1 MVKPIE
7 KYSKYHVYPPIFPNM
22 DDWPIYQLSQDRDA
36 FIKEIDEFTFKRLTQ
51 KKSVDAVSDI
61 LAKTIYL
68 EKIRIKEEPW
78 KVDPPNEKQFW
89 SKIRKR
95 LISRSLDKEEA
106 EAKAANEE
114 ILQKIIHRYSEE
126 IVGTFQQSTFQ
137 FARRFL
143 TFFFTRLLN
152 TAGNRNWRRLFG
164 GELQIHDRLLVDG
177 EVQKFRS
184 LMKKGTVVLIPTH
197 FSNIDSIL
205 IGYVLDSVIGV
216 PAYTYGA
223 GLNLYNSGY
232 AAYYMNRLGAY
243 RLDRRKKNPIYL
255 ETLKAMSNL
264 ALQRNVNSIFFP
276 GGTRSRSGSLEKKL
290 KLGLVGTIVE
300 AQRINF
306 QKGNNKKIFVVP
318 LIMSYHFV
326 LEAKY
331 LIENYL
337 QKTGREHYLKTKDQ
351 SYSTRKIAKFI
362 WQLFSESSDIT
373 LSFGKPMDVLGNFVD
388 DAGRS
393 HDQHGNELDLKDYFI
408 SDGIIKKDLQRDAE
422 YTRILGTK
430 LVERFHKENIVLSSH
445 LIAFAA
451 FNLLRVQHPKLD
463 IFGIL
468 RLPTDEI
475 VFSYPALENAVAQL
489 QKYLFQLEKEG
500 GIKLA
505 KQVRLSPDL
514 LLNDG
519 VKQLG
524 NYHALKPLQYNKNG
538 KIVSQDL
545 NVLFYYHNRLEN
557 YNLFKQ
563 VNWKEALQKIKE

>member
-22 DDWPIYQLSQDRDA
+22 DDWPIYQLSQDRAA